1 MRSLMQRLTLGTTI
15 GMMGLAS
22 AAVPYAQSSV
32 AQAAEPVWHNC
43 LTREVWG
50 PEKQAWCQQAEGLK
64 QLTYTLPQFGT
75 ATLTNGT
82 YQNPDSELTVTLLN
96 RPCTIGF
103 GNLTE
108 GTQAAAMILVAN
120 SGGTGNF
127 VHLAVALEQGSGFT
141 PIAATLLG
149 DRVNIESV
157 QILNGQIQVDLI
169 SHGPNDGACCPT
181 HPLRQIYRLEGD
193 ALTLVS
199 ESDRT
204 TARAIPALY

>member
-1 MRSLMQRLTLGTTI
+1 MQRLTLGTTI
-15 GMMGLAS
+15 GMMSLAS
-22 AAVPYAQSSV
+22 AAVPYAQSPV

-43 LTREVWG
+43 LTREVWS

-64 QLTYTLPQFGT
+64 QLAYPLPQFGT
-75 ATLTNGT
+75 ATLSNGT

-96 RPCTIGF
+96 RPYTIGF
-103 GNLTE
+103 GDLTE
-108 GTQAAAMILVAN
+108 GTQAAAVILVAN

-127 VHLAVALEQGSGFT
+127 VHLAVALEQGASFT
-141 PIAATLLG
+141 PVAATLLG

-157 QILNGQIQVDLI
+157 QILNGHIQVDLI

-181 HPLRQIYRLEGD
+181 QPLRQVYRLEGD
-193 ALTLVS
+193 TLTLVS

-204 TARAIPALY
+204 TAQAIPALY